1 MYFNFKSSKIY
12 YEKYGK
18 SNKKLIIL
26 PGWGDNRKTFN
37 NIINKF
43 KEKYEIYIFDYPGFG
58 LSENIEEELSIYD
71 YTKMIIKFMEYKK
84 IKKPII
90 IGHSFGGRIIIT
102 LTGYFN
108 IELDKIILIS
118 SAGIKPKKTILQKL
132 KQRLYKMLKKISI
145 LFPKKYRNKYLKK
158 LINIFGSSD
167 YKVLAPLLQRTF
179 IKIVNEDL
187 TKYLSNIKE
196 ETLIIWGENDNSTP
210 INDAY
215 KINKLI
221 KNSGL
226 VKIKNTGHF
235 CYLEC
240 PDYINLILDKF
251 I

>member
-1 MYFNFKSSKIY
+1 MYFNFKNSKIY

-196 ETLIIWGENDNSTP
+196 EALIIWGENDNSTP

>member
-1 MYFNFKSSKIY
+1 
-12 YEKYGK
+12 
-18 SNKKLIIL
+18 
-26 PGWGDNRKTFN
+26 
-37 NIINKF
+37 
-43 KEKYEIYIFDYPGFG
+43 
-58 LSENIEEELSIYD
+58 
-71 YTKMIIKFMEYKK
+71 MIIKFMEYKK